1 VRFIAEA
8 GLTFR
13 RYAAPDA
20 LLGGD
25 RRDRFIDGVALGEWD
40 LSLGW
45 TTRLTVTGR
54 KASST
59 IADPYSY
66 TKVTVTLGAAYTFG
80 FL

>member
-1 VRFIAEA
+1 VRFIVE
-8 GLTFR
+8 GDLTFR

-20 LLGGD
+20 VLGGD
-25 RRDRFIDGVALGEWD
+25 RRDRFVDGVALAEWD

-45 TTRLTVTGR
+45 TARLILTGR

-66 TKVTVTLGAAYTFG
+66 TKVTATLGAAYTFG